1 MNDIHT
7 GTLFVVL
14 ILMLL
19 ISAYFSGSETSMM
32 SLNRYRLRH
41 MAKEGHRGAKRA
53 EQLLQ
58 RPERLLSLI
67 LIGNNLV
74 NILASAIATILG
86 MRLFGD
92 AGVAVATGVLTLVV
106 LIFSEVMP
114 KTIAALYPEKIAFPS
129 TFLLSLLLKVMMPIV
144 LLTNLITSGLMRLF
158 GLRSDVKNEASVSK
172 EELRT
177 IVYEA
182 GPRITRRNQDML
194 LSIFDLEQITVE
206 DIMVPRNEVVGID
219 INDDWKSIVR
229 QLNHAQHARLV
240 LYRDTFDNAIGM
252 LRVRE
257 AYRLM
262 MEKNEFNKETL
273 LRATDE
279 IYFVPEGTPLNV
291 QLIKFQRNKQ
301 RFGLVVDEYGDIQG
315 LITLEDIL
323 EEIVG
328 EFTTSMSPTLADETT
343 PQSDGTIYV
352 DGSANIRDLNKAFGW
367 DFPTTG
373 PRTMNGLL
381 LEHLEDIPELG
392 TSVHLYGNQIDILA
406 VSDNMIKQVRIH
418 PKTTATH

>member
-1 MNDIHT
+1 
-7 GTLFVVL
+7 
-14 ILMLL
+14 MLL

-352 DGSANIRDLNKAFGW
+352 DGS
-367 DFPTTG
+367 
-373 PRTMNGLL
+373 
-381 LEHLEDIPELG
+381 
-392 TSVHLYGNQIDILA
+392 
-406 VSDNMIKQVRIH
+406 
-418 PKTTATH
+418 